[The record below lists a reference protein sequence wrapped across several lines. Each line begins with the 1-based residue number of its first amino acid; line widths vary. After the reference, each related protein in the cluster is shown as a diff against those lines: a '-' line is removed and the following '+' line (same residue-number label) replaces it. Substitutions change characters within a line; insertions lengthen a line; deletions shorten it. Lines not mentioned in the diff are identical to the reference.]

1 MLFKPKK
8 TAAKGAPWPRSPNP
22 KPHLHLHRKGKEHQ
36 AKARLI
42 QSSRKRS
49 AERARTH
56 RSARIGM
63 QMRRRNLSRH
73 RILGARADGTGR
85 PGQPLRREWAAH
97 VRTNAARHRLGTVPT
112 GGLDTRASMASS
124 RRLLAGSSQTPTPPA
139 SKRAQLSGGPQLSST
154 GRRTAACR
162 NRCRTPHTARCSGV
176 AIVRIQGRGGVAYLV

>member
-1 MLFKPKK
+1 
-8 TAAKGAPWPRSPNP
+8 
-22 KPHLHLHRKGKEHQ
+22 
-36 AKARLI
+36 
-42 QSSRKRS
+42 
-49 AERARTH
+49 
-56 RSARIGM
+56 
-63 QMRRRNLSRH
+63 MRRRNLSRH

-139 SKRAQLSGGPQLSST
+139 SKRAQLSGGPQLSSI

-162 NRCRTPHTARCSGV
+162 NRCRTPHTARCS
-176 AIVRIQGRGGVAYLV
+176 ARGHRHNPRKRRSGLSDLGLGLSSVPPVLLPGSRSCEF

>member
-1 MLFKPKK
+1 VLFKPKK

-22 KPHLHLHRKGKEHQ
+22 KPHLQ
-36 AKARLI
+36 
-42 QSSRKRS
+42 
-49 AERARTH
+49 

-97 VRTNAARHRLGTVPT
+97 ACVRTPHGTAW
-112 GGLDTRASMASS
+112 GLLRRGAWTKRASMALGTLS
-124 RRLLAGSSQTPTPPA
+124 RHLLAGSSQTPTPPA
-139 SKRAQLSGGPQLSST
+139 SKQAQLSGGPQLSSA